1 VAKFKKCNKYN
12 FIAAFFG
19 GFALLLFVAQLHLQE
34 QRRRGRIFAALA
46 QLVPCIFSF
55 IFSLFI
61 FFFYHLSVLLV
72 VSSVLVSG
80 LYSSLLVFCH
90 FNFCC
95 FPSLAVAAVDN
106 FVL

>member
-46 QLVPCIFSF
+46 QHRMNFPRHNKFPRYSQLSAIFLSNRN
-55 IFSLFI
+55 LFTP
-61 FFFYHLSVLLV
+61 F
-72 VSSVLVSG
+72 G
-80 LYSSLLVFCH
+80 Q
-90 FNFCC
+90 
-95 FPSLAVAAVDN
+95 
-106 FVL
+106 